1 MSLTRATIPVF
12 VPYVNRP
19 DLLKRCLDSL
29 SIRLTTEPV
38 VINNSGEGMP
48 EEFHHYT
55 IITPGRSMTFSQT
68 QNSMLELAVTAKKPF
83 YFFIHAD
90 AEDNEGILDKLFDMA
105 MIQRDKWGVI
115 FTSYDALACFNT
127 EAMQA
132 IGGWDEG
139 FEWYTSEV
147 DTYRRL
153 RLAGYPT
160 LESGLRVKHTP
171 SQTLNSDPAIRSRV
185 TAGYAKRL
193 ERYRLKW
200 GGDAGNEKF
209 EVPFDGKDGNANI

>member
-12 VPYVNRP
+12 VPFVNCP
-19 DLLKRCLDSL
+19 DMLKRCLDSL

-48 EEFHHYT
+48 AEFHHYT
-55 IITPGRSMTFSQT
+55 IITPGRQITFSQT
-68 QNSMLELAVTAKKPF
+68 QNSMLELAVKTRNPF
-83 YFFIHAD
+83 YFFMHSD

-105 MIQRDKWGVI
+105 MLQRDKWGAI
-115 FTSYDALACFNT
+115 FTNYDALACFNT

-139 FEWYTSEV
+139 FEWYHSDA

-153 RLAGYPT
+153 RLAGYPA
-160 LESGLRVKHTP
+160 LQSNLHVRHDP
-171 SQTLNSDPAIRSRV
+171 SQTLKSDPRIARKV
-185 TAGYAKRL
+185 NAGFAARCD
-193 ERYRLKW
+193 RYRAKW
-200 GGDAGNEKF
+200 GGGIGSEVY
-209 EVPFDGKDGNANI
+209 EVPFDGKASS

>member
-12 VPYVNRP
+12 VPVVNRF
-19 DLLKRCLDSL
+19 DLLKRCIDSL

-38 VINNSGEGMP
+38 IVNNSGKELP
-48 EEFHHYT
+48 DEFHRCP
-55 IITPGRSMTFSQT
+55 IVTPKSPLTFSQT
-68 QNSMLELAVTAKKPF
+68 QNLMLELVVKTRKPL
-83 YFFIHAD
+83 YFFMHAD

-105 MIQRDKWGVI
+105 MIQRDKWSVI
-115 FTSYDALACFNT
+115 FTNYDALACFNT

-171 SQTLNSDPAIRSRV
+171 SQTLNSDPEIRRRV
-185 TAGYAKRL
+185 SEGYAQRL

-209 EVPFDGKDGNANI
+209 EVPYGKTTS

>member
-12 VPYVNRP
+12 IPVVNSF
-19 DLLKRCLDSL
+19 DLLKRCLDSF

-38 VINNSGEGMP
+38 IINNSGHP
-48 EEFHHYT
+48 LPQEFHHYT
-55 IITPGRSMTFSQT
+55 IITPGRQITFSQT
-68 QNSMLELAVTAKKPF
+68 QNSMLELAVKTRNPF
-83 YFFIHAD
+83 YFFMHSD

-105 MIQRDKWGVI
+105 MLQRDKWGAI
-115 FTSYDALACFNT
+115 FTNYDALACFNT

-139 FEWYTSEV
+139 FEWYHSDA

-160 LESGLRVKHTP
+160 LESNLRVRHDP
-171 SQTLNSDPAIRSRV
+171 SQTLKSDPRIARKV
-185 TAGYAKRL
+185 NAGFAARC
-193 ERYRLKW
+193 ERYRAKW
-200 GGDAGNEKF
+200 GGNLGAEVY
-209 EVPFDGKDGNANI
+209 EVPWNGKA

>member
-12 VPYVNRP
+12 IPVVNRF
-19 DLLKRCLDSL
+19 DLLKRCLDSF

-38 VINNSGEGMP
+38 IVNNSGGFLP
-48 EEFHHYT
+48 QEFGHYT
-55 IITPGRSMTFSQT
+55 TITPESPLTFSAT
-68 QNSMLELAVTAKKPF
+68 QNMMLGLAVETRKPF
-83 YFFIHAD
+83 YFFAHSD
-90 AEDNEGILDKLFDMA
+90 AEDNEGILDDLFKMA
-105 MIQRDKWGVI
+105 MQQRDKWSVI
-115 FTSYDALACFNT
+115 FTNYDALACFNT
-127 EAMQA
+127 EAMRA

-160 LESGLRVKHTP
+160 LESGLRVRHTP
-171 SQTLNSDPAIRSRV
+171 SQTLNSDPEIRRRV
-185 TAGYAKRL
+185 SEGYAHRL

-200 GGDAGNEKF
+200 GGDAGDEKF
-209 EVPFDGKDGNANI
+209 EVPFNGQTETR

>member
-12 VPYVNRP
+12 VPYVNCP
-19 DLLKRCLDSL
+19 DMLKRCLDSL

-38 VINNSGEGMP
+38 IVNNSGKELP
-48 EEFHHYT
+48 DEFHRCP
-55 IITPGRSMTFSQT
+55 IVTPKSPLTFSQT
-68 QNSMLELAVTAKKPF
+68 QNLMLELVVKTRKPL
-83 YFFIHAD
+83 YFFMHAD

-105 MIQRDKWGVI
+105 MIQRDKWSVI
-115 FTSYDALACFNT
+115 FTNYDALACFNT

-139 FEWYTSEV
+139 FEWYHSDA

-160 LESGLRVKHTP
+160 LESNLRVRHDP
-171 SQTLNSDPAIRSRV
+171 SQTLKSDPRIARKV
-185 TAGYAKRL
+185 NAGFAARCS
-193 ERYRLKW
+193 RYRAKW
-200 GGDAGNEKF
+200 GGDIGKEVY
-209 EVPFDGKDGNANI
+209 EVPWNGKASS

>member
-12 VPYVNRP
+12 VPVVNRF
-19 DLLKRCLDSL
+19 DLLKRCIDSL

-38 VINNSGEGMP
+38 IVNNSGKELP
-48 EEFHHYT
+48 DEFHRCP
-55 IITPGRSMTFSQT
+55 IVTPKSPLTFSQT
-68 QNSMLELAVTAKKPF
+68 QNLMLELVVKTRKPL
-83 YFFIHAD
+83 YFFMHAD
-90 AEDNEGILDKLFDMA
+90 AEDNEGILDKLFDVA
-105 MIQRDKWGVI
+105 MIQRDKWSVI
-115 FTSYDALACFNT
+115 FTNYDALACFNT
-127 EAMQA
+127 KAMQA

-171 SQTLNSDPAIRSRV
+171 SQTLNSDPEIRRRV
-185 TAGYAKRL
+185 YEGYAQRL

-209 EVPFDGKDGNANI
+209 EVPYGKTTS

>member
-12 VPYVNRP
+12 VPVVNRF
-19 DLLKRCLDSL
+19 DLLKRCIDSL

-38 VINNSGEGMP
+38 IVNNSGKELP
-48 EEFHHYT
+48 DEFHRCP
-55 IITPGRSMTFSQT
+55 IVTPKSPLTFSQT
-68 QNSMLELAVTAKKPF
+68 QNLMLELVVKTRKPL
-83 YFFIHAD
+83 YFFMHAD

-105 MIQRDKWGVI
+105 MIQRDKWSVI
-115 FTSYDALACFNT
+115 FTNYDALACFNT

-139 FEWYTSEV
+139 FEWYHSDA

-160 LESGLRVKHTP
+160 LQSNLHVRHDP
-171 SQTLNSDPAIRSRV
+171 SQTLKSDPRIARKV
-185 TAGYAKRL
+185 NAGFAARCD
-193 ERYRLKW
+193 RYRAKW
-200 GGDAGNEKF
+200 GGNLGAEVY
-209 EVPFDGKDGNANI
+209 EVPFDGKA